1 VHAAE
6 PLDVVMAEV
15 AAALT
20 APVKASDACRLI
32 TEVAVDSLAGVDFAS
47 IWLAQGRQSA
57 RIVATTDPR
66 GLEADRLQHELS
78 EGPCLDVM
86 ETLRTVRSPD
96 VATDS
101 RWPLY
106 GPKVAA
112 SGVVAQT
119 SLPLPGSRN
128 VRACLN
134 LYALTTGP
142 VGGPHV
148 VAGLFATHAAVAL
161 SYSLQ
166 LHDISAA
173 LDRRKVIGQAIGIVM
188 ERYAIDEEAAFAF
201 LTRASQTANVKL
213 RSIAEQI
220 VSGVVDDDS
229 QRRS

>member
-1 VHAAE
+1 MHADE
-6 PLDVVMAEV
+6 PLDVLMAEI
-15 AAALT
+15 ATALT

-32 TEVAVDSLAGVDFAS
+32 TEAAVESLAGVDFAS
-47 IWLAQGRQSA
+47 IWLGEGGQPL
-57 RIVATTDPR
+57 RIVAPTDPR
-66 GLEADRLQHELS
+66 GLEADRLQHELA

-86 ETLRTVRSPD
+86 ETLQAVRSPD
-96 VATDS
+96 VASDS

-112 SGVVAQT
+112 TGVVAQT
-119 SLPLPGSRN
+119 TLPLPALRN

-134 LYALTTGP
+134 LYAETTGP
-142 VGGPHV
+142 VGGSDV

-188 ERYAIDEEAAFAF
+188 ERYAVDEEAAFAF

-220 VSGVVDDDS
+220 VSGVVDS
-229 QRRS
+229 NSKRRD